1 MRRRSRRRRRRRRR
15 RMRWERKGSW
25 EKKRKG
31 LTRSYKENANSN
43 RPIGPYKAV
52 RYLT

>member
-1 MRRRSRRRRRRRRR
+1 MYGFHNPQKLRN
-15 RMRWERKGSW
+15 KGTKDPDG
-25 EKKRKG
+25 EEEEEELQG
-31 LTRSYKENANSN
+31 VTRSYKENANSN